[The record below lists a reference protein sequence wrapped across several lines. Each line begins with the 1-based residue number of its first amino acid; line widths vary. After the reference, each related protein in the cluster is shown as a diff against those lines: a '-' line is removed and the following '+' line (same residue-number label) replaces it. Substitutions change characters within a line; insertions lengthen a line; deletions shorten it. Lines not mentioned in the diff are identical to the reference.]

1 MFSSHDW
8 RWRISATDN
17 DHGLPLQRQF
27 RMSRASQIRDGGNMF
42 AQINL
47 NTAGYD
53 DRILRGHGVVHTP
66 PSWNAFT
73 ERYRPR
79 KGRWEWY
86 ANVNAYR
93 GSIGEDR
100 KIGWSFNLNPT
111 FYVTDSFSIYS
122 NFYMESTPQ
131 WMVWDHDDLF
141 GTFKERAVQF
151 DAGVNWKIGEK
162 QEFRVKMQ
170 ALGLTA
176 PLRQAWR
183 VTDEGTPVPVTDPVS
198 DFSLSTL
205 GFQIRYRRELAPLS
219 DLYVVYGRGGFLFH
233 EFQDDQFSLLSDAF
247 DLRDTDQILVK
258 ISYRFER
265 D

>member
-1 MFSSHDW
+1 
-8 RWRISATDN
+8 
-17 DHGLPLQRQF
+17 
-27 RMSRASQIRDGGNMF
+27 
-42 AQINL
+42 
-47 NTAGYD
+47 
-53 DRILRGHGVVHTP
+53 
-66 PSWNAFT
+66 
-73 ERYRPR
+73 
-79 KGRWEWY
+79 
-86 ANVNAYR
+86 
-93 GSIGEDR
+93 
-100 KIGWSFNLNPT
+100 
-111 FYVTDSFSIYS
+111 
-122 NFYMESTPQ
+122 
-131 WMVWDHDDLF
+131 MVWDHDDLF

-162 QEFRVKMQ
+162 QEFRVKLQ

-183 VTDEGTPVPVTDPVS
+183 VASDGTPIPVSDPVS

-233 EFQDDQFSLLSDAF
+233 EFHDDQFSLLSDAF

-258 ISYRFER
+258 ISYRFEK